1 MSVSVGN
8 ISGSIS
14 STNNQNVA
22 NTDTATTNNEN
33 TAGATS
39 GATSDAMSKASVTDG
54 MGGKIILGS
63 IITFVV
69 AIVVVGCYYVY
80 LKKNREVYRRNLIA
94 QRFFLVFKSTTT

>member
-54 MGGKIILGS
+54 MGGKITLGS
-63 IITFVV
+63 ITFVV
-69 AIVVVGCYYVY
+69 GAIVGVVGCYVY
-80 LKKNREVYRRNLIA
+80 LKKIG
-94 QRFFLVFKSTTT
+94 KI